1 MDFYADITFFSP
13 QYGEYKIF
21 NGIGTGIVGF
31 YIDDDSEITLSQKM
45 YLPNGDFKLR
55 IRFTTGRVP
64 NNLFRGLNVRKVS
77 FSDDM
82 NEVGNYAF
90 ADCQYLEELYLE
102 SIKKIGQNA
111 FSNNTKLKEVQLL
124 APLTLVGRCAFSHNT
139 GLRRL
144 YIKHGDEQK
153 QILSKAFSKCY
164 ALEKIIFVG
173 YEGKTN
179 PHHKVVMQDL
189 AFNDDIKLTN
199 DLEKYKPYIVERTK
213 DNKYL
218 VNKKRIVIER
228 IFYCWLKWPRKILK

>member
-21 NGIGTGIVGF
+21 NGLGTNIVGF
-31 YIDDDSEITLSQKM
+31 YTVDDNEIDMSQKM
-45 YLPNGDFKLR
+45 FLPNGDYELR
-55 IRFTTGRVP
+55 IRFTTDRVP
-64 NNLFRGLNVRKVS
+64 NNLFRGLNIKKVS

-82 NEVGNYAF
+82 TEIGDYAF

-102 SIKKIGQNA
+102 SIRKIGQNA
-111 FSNNTKLKEVQLL
+111 FSNNIYLKEVQLL
-124 APLTLVGRCAFSHNT
+124 EPLILVGKCAFSHNK
-139 GLRRL
+139 GLKRL
-144 YIKHGDEQK
+144 YIIHGEQQK
-153 QILSKAFSKCY
+153 QILAKAFSKCY
-164 ALEKIIFVG
+164 ALEKIVFVG
-173 YEGKTN
+173 YEGKNN

-213 DNKYL
+213 NDRYL
-218 VNKKRIVIER
+218 VNKKRIIMER